1 MQMHILS
8 DSQHKELTETLS
20 KLQSILGGSVSV
32 SLDSKPASAPVAK
45 ATVTAKPKAKATSR
59 TRKGRRNILNETKV
73 VTIKSRLKAGESA
86 AKIARDYG
94 VAANVIYSI
103 KYGLTWKHVSIQ
115 QDATPASVNV

>member
-45 ATVTAKPKAKATSR
+45 ATVAAKPKATSR
-59 TRKGRRNILNETKV
+59 TRRGRRNILNETKV
-73 VTIKSRLKAGESA
+73 VTIKSRLEAGESA

-94 VAANVIYSI
+94 VAANVVYSI

>member
-45 ATVTAKPKAKATSR
+45 ATVAAKPKATSR
-59 TRKGRRNILNETKV
+59 TRRGRRNILNETKV
-73 VTIKSRLKAGESA
+73 VTIKSRLEAGESA
-86 AKIARDYG
+86 AKIARDYR